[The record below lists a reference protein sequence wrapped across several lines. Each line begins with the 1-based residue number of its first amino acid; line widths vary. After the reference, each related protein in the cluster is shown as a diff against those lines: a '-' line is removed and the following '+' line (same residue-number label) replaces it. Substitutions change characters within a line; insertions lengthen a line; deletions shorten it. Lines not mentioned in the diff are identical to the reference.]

1 MCLSSVGNACLTSL
15 FKWVSFKWSYCCK
28 LCLQDWIYPLVTPE
42 CSGHGPQDWLVFVTM
57 TTAVL
62 TNRPLFWADRRLAR
76 TASSPVSAEMNWW
89 RSVNWGARFSG
100 ALFIPCIW
108 ALRASD
114 PGFSLV
120 WNTSAGMDGTKA
132 MGAFQRDGNNA
143 WDKNHHR
150 PARQRALNYEAMWL
164 QVKAASML
172 QRSRSRSQ
180 LPTGSSCSFSQTLIW
195 FVI

>member
-1 MCLSSVGNACLTSL
+1 MVGTFLPLRSLETNVSSIGNACLPSL
-15 FKWVSFKWSYCCK
+15 FKWVSFKLSYCCK

-62 TNRPLFWADRRLAR
+62 TNRPLFWVDRHLAR
-76 TASSPVSAEMNWW
+76 TVSSLVSAEMNWW
-89 RSVNWGARFSG
+89 RSVNWGVRFSG

-108 ALRASD
+108 ALRVSD

-120 WNTSAGMDGTKA
+120 WNTSAGMGGTKA
-132 MGAFQRDGNNA
+132 IGAFQRDRNNA

-150 PARQRALNYEAMWL
+150 PAWAESTELWGNVITSEGSFD
-164 QVKAASML
+164 AAE
-172 QRSRSRSQ
+172 
-180 LPTGSSCSFSQTLIW
+180 T
-195 FVI
+195 